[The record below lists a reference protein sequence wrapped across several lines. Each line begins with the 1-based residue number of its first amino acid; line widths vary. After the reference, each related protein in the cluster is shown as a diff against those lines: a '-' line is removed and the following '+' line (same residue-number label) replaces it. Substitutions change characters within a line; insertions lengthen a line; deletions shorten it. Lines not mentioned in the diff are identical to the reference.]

1 MTFKLND
8 TLIDTENFSA
18 ENVRQALGNTEGNN
32 EIVDFLERWCNK
44 SATITLKTSGST
56 GTPKVIEAQK
66 THMLASAKRTC
77 SFFGLETKSV
87 MLLCLPATYIAGQ
100 MMIVRA
106 MVSGANLLVVSP
118 RGNIVDQINQPIDF
132 AAMVPNQVLKNLTS
146 AQKFNQIKTLII
158 GGGKVGYNIVNQLSE
173 ITTTC
178 YETFGMTETLSH
190 IAVRKI
196 WPNVQPNFVAF
207 DGVLVSATNNNN
219 LVISDNSLNISQM
232 QTNDI
237 VRIIS
242 ATEFEWL
249 GRTDFVIN
257 SGGIKTSPESIEQIL
272 EPLIGKQL
280 CITSKPD
287 EKLGNRIVLVVEG
300 EKTNITTQLNILEQ
314 KVSRYSV
321 PKEVIW
327 INQLPRNKNGKL
339 DRLALRDMIK

>member
-1 MTFKLND
+1 MIFKLND
-8 TLIDTENFSA
+8 APIDTENFSA
-18 ENVRQALGNTEGNN
+18 EEARQSLGNTEGSD

-44 SATITLKTSGST
+44 SATITLRTSGST
-56 GTPKVIEAQK
+56 GIPKQIEAQK

-77 SFFGLETKSV
+77 SFFELGPKSV

-100 MMIVRA
+100 MMLVRA

-118 RGNIVDQINQPIDF
+118 RGNIAEQINQPIDF
-132 AAMVPNQVLKNLTS
+132 AAMVPNQVLKSLKS

-173 ITTTC
+173 ISTTC

-196 WPNVQPNFVAF
+196 WPDSQPNFKAF
-207 DGVLVSATNNNN
+207 DGVEVSSTTNNN
-219 LVISDNSLNISQM
+219 LVITDNDLCINQM

-237 VRIIS
+237 VRIVS
-242 ATEFEWL
+242 SKEFEWL

-272 EPLIGKQL
+272 EPLIGRQL

-300 EKTNITTQLNILEQ
+300 KTTDITSQLNVLKQ
-314 KVSRYSV
+314 KVSRYSM

-327 INQLPRNKNGKL
+327 VDQLPRNKNGKL
-339 DRLALRDMIK
+339 DRLALREMIK

>member
-1 MTFKLND
+1 MIFKLND
-8 TLIDTENFSA
+8 APVDTENFSA
-18 ENVRQALGNTEGNN
+18 EEAKQALGNTEGCD

-56 GTPKVIEAQK
+56 GTPKIIEAQK

-77 SFFGLETKSV
+77 SFFKIEPKSV

-100 MMIVRA
+100 MMLVRA

-118 RGNIVDQINQPIDF
+118 RGNIAEQINQPIDF
-132 AAMVPNQVLKNLTS
+132 AAMVPNQVLKSLKS

-173 ITTTC
+173 ISTTC

-196 WPNVQPNFVAF
+196 WPDSQPNFKAF
-207 DGVLVSATNNNN
+207 DGVEVSSTTNNN
-219 LVISDNSLNISQM
+219 LVITDNDLCINQM

-237 VRIIS
+237 VRIVS
-242 ATEFEWL
+242 SKEFEWL

-272 EPLIGKQL
+272 EPLIGRQL

-300 EKTNITTQLNILEQ
+300 KTTDITCQLDVLRQ
-314 KVSRYSV
+314 KVSRYSM

-327 INQLPRNKNGKL
+327 VDLLPRNKNGKL
-339 DRLALRDMIK
+339 DRLALREMIK